1 MSDIAQQNYSK
12 YSINVNANATK
23 SWFNHLTMYNQNGK
37 MFVVNHRNA
46 NANDMYTAAAG
57 AVTDIWFRTEFLK
70 PQIIVHQ
77 PFYDQSVE
85 GSIIENV

>member
-1 MSDIAQQNYSK
+1 
-12 YSINVNANATK
+12 
-23 SWFNHLTMYNQNGK
+23 
-37 MFVVNHRNA
+37 MFVVNHRNT
-46 NANDMYTAAAG
+46 NANDMYTAASG

-77 PFYDQSVE
+77 PFYDSMVE